1 MKGSVSAEAVVTAEK
16 DESRQRC
23 LKLGA
28 LLPSEAK
35 AGAVSGLIRLSHY
48 RIGAIALRLAIS
60 PQFPHRPMED
70 PLLWGRGGGQC
81 RNHAKAQARKGSDR
95 DPL

>member
-1 MKGSVSAEAVVTAEK
+1 MLAL

-48 RIGAIALRLAIS
+48 RIGAVALGVVGS
-60 PQFPHRPMED
+60 PQIASAYRAFTAMETQ
-70 PLLWGRGGGQC
+70 PRRVSRSRESAWASSR
-81 RNHAKAQARKGSDR
+81 
-95 DPL
+95 